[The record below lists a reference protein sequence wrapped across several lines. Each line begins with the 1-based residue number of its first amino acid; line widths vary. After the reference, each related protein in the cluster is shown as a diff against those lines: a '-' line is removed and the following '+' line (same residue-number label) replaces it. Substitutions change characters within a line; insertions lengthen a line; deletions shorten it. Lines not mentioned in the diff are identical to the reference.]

1 SNLLGADRAPP
12 LPVGDVAQDGA
23 GHDPQGRRPNLPPN
37 RPPRCRAGW
46 SRREDQLDLPRSGRC
61 QSWRRGA
68 VGWCMAD
75 DADAAAAPR
84 DFHYDRW
91 KLAKYA
97 AGSFGFTA
105 LSAYLIYRGAAM
117 IYANPGDVL
126 RLLPG
131 LLLAA
136 IGLTTVAFFGM
147 ILIVAIS

>member
-1 SNLLGADRAPP
+1 MPQSPAQSSTA
-12 LPVGDVAQDGA
+12 LPRRVVA
-23 GHDPQGRRPNLPPN
+23 
-37 RPPRCRAGW
+37 
-46 SRREDQLDLPRSGRC
+46 SRGSAKLPRSGR
-61 QSWRRGA
+61 SGDERP
-68 VGWCMAD
+68 VGCCMAD
-75 DADAAAAPR
+75 DADSAAAPR

-105 LSAYLIYRGAAM
+105 LGAYLIYRGAAT

-147 ILIVAIS
+147 ILIVAIGAFFDRTPVVTITA